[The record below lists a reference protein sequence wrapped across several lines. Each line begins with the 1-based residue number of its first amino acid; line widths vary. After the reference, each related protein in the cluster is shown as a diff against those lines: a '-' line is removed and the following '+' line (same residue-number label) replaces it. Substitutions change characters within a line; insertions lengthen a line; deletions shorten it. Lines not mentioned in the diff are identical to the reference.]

1 MLKMGITIIKPDYNE
16 NFITLRKEG
25 FYAKYFLSHLLYTND

>member
-1 MLKMGITIIKPDYNE
+1 MLKMEITIITPDYNE
-16 NFITLRKEG
+16 NLITLRKV